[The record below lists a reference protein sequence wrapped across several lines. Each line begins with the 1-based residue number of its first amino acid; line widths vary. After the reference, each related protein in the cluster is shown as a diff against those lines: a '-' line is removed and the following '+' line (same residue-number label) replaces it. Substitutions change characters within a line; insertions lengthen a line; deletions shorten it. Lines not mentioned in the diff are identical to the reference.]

1 MNIMKI
7 FQIIL
12 WYFLPCRKC
21 KEKDLEGL
29 VACSC
34 EKGIFKKKY
43 RKKGIHKNE

>member
-1 MNIMKI
+1 MLTFFSFKSI
-7 FQIIL
+7 F
-12 WYFLPCRKC
+12 YKC

-43 RKKGIHKNE
+43 RKKGINKNE

>member
-1 MNIMKI
+1 MNVMKI
-7 FQIIL
+7 FQRIL
-12 WYFLPCRKC
+12 WYFSPCRKC

-43 RKKGIHKNE
+43 RKKGINKNE